1 MQIEKALS
9 ENLLIPWQKSEP
21 ERFKTALD
29 LLRIDKGGLTFQ
41 PPVGIFANV
50 AEVDFVA
57 MYPSLMVTRNI
68 SPETVL
74 CDCCDN
80 HAVPEAG
87 YNLCEKRRGL
97 IPLTLAP
104 LIERRQTLKRLLK
117 TTEDPAQRAVY
128 EARRAAI
135 KWMLVTAFGYTGFRN
150 AKFGLIEAHESVT
163 CFGREILLCAKEIA
177 EHHGYAMLHGLTD
190 SLWLQRAIL

>member
-1 MQIEKALS
+1 MTSMQIEKALS

-50 AEVDFVA
+50 AEIDFVA

-80 HAVPEAG
+80 HAVPEAD
-87 YNLCEKRRGL
+87 YNVCEKRRGL

-104 LIERRQTLKRLLK
+104 LIERRQTL
-117 TTEDPAQRAVY
+117 AQDNGG
-128 EARRAAI
+128 RRATRRWARPANSPARSLTSAVGR
-135 KWMLVTAFGYTGFRN
+135 WQDQARVVPSWQLGVRRERN
-150 AKFGLIEAHESVT
+150 GLKI
-163 CFGREILLCAKEIA
+163 IL
-177 EHHGYAMLHGLTD
+177 T
-190 SLWLQRAIL
+190 R